1 MKTLILTILAIL
13 LYTTSLLGQSSYA
26 PDSVKYVTEEDIA
39 YKLHEET
46 NYFFKLAPLAY
57 EHKLGEAFS
66 LSAVMKSSSVLNDN
80 FLSGNLSLGI
90 EGRYYYQMKERV
102 KAGKQASNLSGRY
115 ISITPKVGFGVNSLN
130 NNNTLIYGLAYGANL
145 AWAEQNRIYDYF
157 YWDSGIEFSY
167 TELDNNFSTGDFTV
181 LSLFRKSDFGVVF
194 GGGGKFIPD
203 KTNTQPQMK
212 VNVNE
217 RFALRI
223 IDNNNYSVSRITR
236 EGLDDPFWQFLA
248 IPNIISEVK
257 LGNSAFSIVHDFTA
271 RVEFSNYQN
280 GVKSDFEADRVL
292 YSLKMGTRWY
302 YKMKSNVLAGKQ
314 GNNFSG
320 GYVVANF
327 AHNNTI
333 EKGSDLFF
341 VTAGWGYQKE
351 VGKKFFINVDLTI
364 AALVDGVR
372 PTSNLN
378 GPTNLPGGNFTI
390 NIGRRI
396 F

>member
-1 MKTLILTILAIL
+1 MKNLILTILTIS
-13 LYTTSLLGQSSYA
+13 LYAGSLLSQSSYA
-26 PDSVKYVTEEDIA
+26 PDSVKYVTEEDLA
-39 YKLHEET
+39 YKLHEDA

-66 LSAVMKSSSVLNDN
+66 LSAVTKSSGVLNDN

-90 EGRYYYQMKERV
+90 EGRYYYQMKDRV
-102 KAGKQASNLSGRY
+102 NKGLQVSNLSGKY
-115 ISITPKVGFGVNSLN
+115 IAVIPKVGYGVNSLA
-130 NNNTLIYGLAYGANL
+130 NNNTLVFGLAYGLNL

-157 YWDSGIEFSY
+157 YWDSGLEFGY
-167 TELDNNFSTGDFTV
+167 TEFDNNFSTGDFTV

-203 KTNTQPQMK
+203 RTNTQPQMK

-217 RFALRI
+217 KYALRVL
-223 IDNNNYSVSRITR
+223 DNNNYSISRITR
-236 EGLDDPFWQFLA
+236 DGLEEPFWQFLA
-248 IPNIISEVK
+248 IPNIISEFK
-257 LGNSAFSIVHDFTA
+257 IGDSAFSIVHDIRA
-271 RVEFSNYQN
+271 RIEFSNYED
-280 GVKSDFEADRVL
+280 GVKTDFKADRVL

-341 VTAGWGYQKE
+341 VSAGWGYQKE
-351 VGKKFFINVDLTI
+351 VGKKFFINIDLTI

-372 PTSNLN
+372 PVPNFN
-378 GPTNLPGGNFTI
+378 GPTNLSGGNFSI